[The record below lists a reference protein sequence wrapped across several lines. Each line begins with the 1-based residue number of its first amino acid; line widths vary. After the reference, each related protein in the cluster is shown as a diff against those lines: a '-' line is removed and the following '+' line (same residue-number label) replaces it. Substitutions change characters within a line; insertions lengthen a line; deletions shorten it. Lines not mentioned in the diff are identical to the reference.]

1 MNHFTA
7 IREIHTGKN
16 SQCNNDQKHVSAS
29 FVIHP
34 FDNKTT
40 RTQQRGTDKFGTDK
54 FAAIRES

>member
-1 MNHFTA
+1 MARNMFQLVLRY
-7 IREIHTGKN
+7 I
-16 SQCNNDQKHVSAS
+16 Q
-29 FVIHP
+29 